1 MRGSADRPRLVP
13 GEWVDP
19 HGEVHS
25 TPPIMVQPKRYWPE
39 ESVVVWQ
46 DAARNMAKMPDL
58 GAEALRVWLYVVGSV
73 GYENILAMSMSSLGR
88 ELGMQRQ
95 NVSRA
100 VGKLVEADILIP
112 EGQFQRSRTY
122 RLNSNVG
129 WRGSVKQLSKHRT
142 STAHREP
149 KLKLVEGGR
158 TDAAPIEDQRQH
170 GPANPEF
177 TIHDDPRQV
186 PLIPPSDGS

>member
-1 MRGSADRPRLVP
+1 MVRRARRPNLVP

-19 HGEVHS
+19 HGEVHA
-25 TPPIMVQPKRYWPE
+25 TPPIMVQPKLYWPE

-46 DAARNMAKMPDL
+46 DAAKAMAKSPDL
-58 GAEALRVWLYVVGSV
+58 GAEALRVWLYVVGTV

-100 VGKLVEADILIP
+100 VSKLVEAGILVQ
-112 EGQFQRSRTY
+112 EGQFNRSKTY

-129 WRGSVKQLSKHRT
+129 WRGSIKQLNKHRIK
-142 STAHREP
+142 RERP
-149 KLKLVEGGR
+149 EPRLQLLKGGK
-158 TDAAPIEDQRQH
+158 
-170 GPANPEF
+170 
-177 TIHDDPRQV
+177 DDPARLEDAQQTE
-186 PLIPPSDGS
+186 LLADEPSR

>member
-1 MRGSADRPRLVP
+1 MARRARQPRAVV

-19 HGEVHS
+19 QGELHA
-25 TPPIMVQPKRYWPE
+25 TPPIMIQPKLYWPE
-39 ESVVVWQ
+39 DSVVVWQ
-46 DAARNMAKMPDL
+46 DAARTMAKMPDL

-100 VGKLVEADILIP
+100 VSKLVEAGILT
-112 EGQFQRSRTY
+112 EVGRFQRAKTY

-129 WRGSVKQLSKHRT
+129 WRGSVKQLAIHRT
-142 STAHREP
+142 KANRQEP
-149 KLKLVEGGR
+149 RLTVVRGGKDAEPSRVEDCR
-158 TDAAPIEDQRQH
+158 QADLLSED
-170 GPANPEF
+170 
-177 TIHDDPRQV
+177 
-186 PLIPPSDGS
+186 